1 MKKTALLAF
10 AAALIASTTTP
21 ASAGDLSPGGA
32 AALGAL
38 GGFALGAAVGAN
50 AQPLPPP
57 PPRGYVEP
65 APRRVYV
72 EPAPKRVYVERA
84 PTRVYVERPVEETC
98 VVERERVFVPGWG
111 WEHRR
116 RTVCN

>member
-1 MKKTALLAF
+1 MKKLVLLAI
-10 AAALIASTTTP
+10 AAGSLAAPMP

-38 GGFALGAAVGAN
+38 GGFALGAAVGAST
-50 AQPLPPP
+50 QPLPPP
-57 PPRGYVEP
+57 PPRVYVEP

-72 EPAPKRVYVERA
+72 EPAPRRVYVERA
-84 PTRVYVERPVEETC
+84 PRRVYVEDRVEETC
-98 VVERERVFVPGWG
+98 VVQRERVWVPGFG

-116 RTVCN
+116 RTVCD

>member
-1 MKKTALLAF
+1 MKRLVLLALV
-10 AAALIASTTTP
+10 AGILGSASAP
-21 ASAGDLSPGGA
+21 ASAGDGLSPGGA

-38 GGFALGAAVGAN
+38 GGFALGAAIGAN

-57 PPRGYVEP
+57 PPPVVVER

-72 EPAPKRVYVERA
+72 ERAPRRVYVER
-84 PTRVYVERPVEETC
+84 EVEETC
-98 VVERERVFVPGWG
+98 YFERQRVWVPGWG